1 MAGSKF
7 ERFFVEMERAAE
19 WLNENVELGKESG
32 KTICIFVADEKHA
45 VNSFAGTTKGLMVLS
60 TEVEKMLE
68 KHITKAL
75 IKSILNGLED

>member
-1 MAGSKF
+1 MAESKF
-7 ERFFVEMERAAE
+7 DRFYAEMERAAE
-19 WLNENVELGKESG
+19 WLNENAKLGEESG

-45 VNSFAGTTKGLMVLS
+45 VNSFAGTTKGMMVLS

-68 KHITKAL
+68 KHLTKAL